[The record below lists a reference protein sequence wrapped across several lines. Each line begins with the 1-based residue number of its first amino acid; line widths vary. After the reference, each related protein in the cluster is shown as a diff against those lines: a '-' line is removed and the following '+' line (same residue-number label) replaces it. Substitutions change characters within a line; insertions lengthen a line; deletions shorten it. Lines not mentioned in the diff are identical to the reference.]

1 MGRLYYITGG
11 AGSGKSEYAEQLA
24 ERLHTE
30 LGGPLYYVATMN
42 PAPWDSDAAAR
53 IAKHQ
58 KRRAGRGYTT
68 LECPTD
74 IAQLRA
80 RLTKDLNLPDTTA
93 GALRADVSAA
103 HGALLMPAT
112 GKASQAESIRHSS
125 NAAEVRHAAS
135 RAVFLLEDLTNL
147 YANEVYGTSGHPHE
161 IVAPLLELTQQAG
174 AVIIVA
180 NELYSDG
187 IDYGPETDR
196 FLRDLAGLAA
206 ALSAAADQVTEVV
219 YGIPVQLKGVL
230 CSIH

>member
-1 MGRLYYITGG
+1 MSRLYYITGG

-24 ERLHTE
+24 ERLHAE

-42 PAPWDSDAAAR
+42 PAPRDSDAAAR

-68 LECPTD
+68 LECSTD

-80 RLTKDLNLPDTTA
+80 LLTNGSNQPDIAA
-93 GALRADVSAA
+93 GALHMSET
-103 HGALLMPAT
+103 PAPVLI
-112 GKASQAESIRHSS
+112 SQAEDSS
-125 NAAEVRHAAS
+125 HAGGASADAS
-135 RAVFLLEDLTNL
+135 RAVVLLEDLTNL
-147 YANEVYGTSGHPHE
+147 YANEVYGTLGHPHE

-174 AVIIVA
+174 ALIIVA

-196 FLRDLAGLAA
+196 FLRDLADLAA

-219 YGIPVQLKGVL
+219 YGIPVQLKA
-230 CSIH
+230 

>member
-42 PAPWDSDAAAR
+42 PAPRDSDAAAR

-74 IAQLRA
+74 IAQLHA
-80 RLTKDLNLPDTTA
+80 LLTNGSNQPDIAA
-93 GALRADVSAA
+93 GALHMSET
-103 HGALLMPAT
+103 PAPVLI
-112 GKASQAESIRHSS
+112 SQAEDSS
-125 NAAEVRHAAS
+125 HAGGAFADAS

-161 IVAPLLELTQQAG
+161 SVAPLLELRQQAG

-187 IDYGPETDR
+187 IDYGLETDR
-196 FLRDLAGLAA
+196 FLRDLADLAA
-206 ALSAAADQVTEVV
+206 ALSVAADQVTEVI
-219 YGIPVQLKGVL
+219 YGIPVQLKA
-230 CSIH
+230 

>member
-24 ERLHTE
+24 ERLHAE
-30 LGGPLYYVATMN
+30 LAGPLYYVATMH
-42 PAPWDSDAAAR
+42 PAPRDSDAAAR
-53 IAKHQ
+53 IEKHQ

-68 LECPTD
+68 IECPTD

-80 RLTKDLNLPDTTA
+80 LLTKGSNQPDIAVDALHMPETPAPAQTT
-93 GALRADVSAA
+93 
-103 HGALLMPAT
+103 
-112 GKASQAESIRHSS
+112 QAEDTRHPGD
-125 NAAEVRHAAS
+125 APADAS

-161 IVAPLLELTQQAG
+161 IVAPLLALTQQAG

-196 FLRDLAGLAA
+196 FLRDLGGIAA
-206 ALSAAADQVTEVV
+206 ELSAAADQVTEVV
-219 YGIPVQLKGVL
+219 YGIPVQLKA
-230 CSIH
+230 

>member
-42 PAPWDSDAAAR
+42 PAPRDADAAAR

-68 LECPTD
+68 LECSTD

-80 RLTKDLNLPDTTA
+80 LLTNGSNQPDIAA
-93 GALRADVSAA
+93 GALHMSET
-103 HGALLMPAT
+103 PAPVLI
-112 GKASQAESIRHSS
+112 SQAEDSS
-125 NAAEVRHAAS
+125 HAGGASADAS
-135 RAVFLLEDLTNL
+135 RAVVLLEDLTNL
-147 YANEVYGTSGHPHE
+147 YANEVYGTLGHPHE
-161 IVAPLLELTQQAG
+161 IVAPLLELRQQAG

-187 IDYGPETDR
+187 IDYGLETDR
-196 FLRDLAGLAA
+196 FLRDLAGIAA

-219 YGIPVQLKGVL
+219 YGIPVQLKA
-230 CSIH
+230 

>member
-42 PAPWDSDAAAR
+42 PAPRDSDAAAR

-93 GALRADVSAA
+93 
-103 HGALLMPAT
+103 GALLMPAT

-174 AVIIVA
+174 ALIIVA

-187 IDYGPETDR
+187 ITYAPETDR